1 MKYTYNYPRPMV
13 TVDLFILRF
22 YEGHLEILLIQ
33 RNKSPFKEKWA
44 LPGGFIDMDE
54 NLLNSAYR
62 ELQEET
68 GISNATLFPLTSA
81 GDPGR
86 DPRGRTITIIF
97 IGILAPPFQEIKGG
111 DDARQARWF
120 HSTNL
125 PNLAS
130 DHERII
136 ANCLEELK
144 YRALFYFWIFH
155 FLPDIF
161 TIKDVNFLCENL
173 FHGKRYTKKILNLAQ
188 GLGFIK
194 AHSKNQ
200 YSKSNTYHAIRKP
213 DFNRVM
219 NSWLS

>member
-1 MKYTYNYPRPMV
+1 MV

-22 YEGHLEILLIQ
+22 YEGQLEILLIQ
-33 RNKSPFKEKWA
+33 RNKSPFKGRWA

-54 NLLNSAYR
+54 NLISSAYR

-68 GISNATLFPLTSA
+68 GISNASLFPLTSV

-86 DPRGRTITIIF
+86 DPRGRTITIVF

-120 HSTNL
+120 HFTNL
-125 PNLAS
+125 PHLAF
-130 DHERII
+130 DHEKII
-136 ANCLEELK
+136 ADCLEKLK

-161 TIKDVNFLCENL
+161 TTKEVNFLCEHL
-173 FHGKRYTKKILNLAQ
+173 FQSKRYTKKILDMAK

-194 AHSKNQ
+194 THSKNQ
-200 YSKSNTYHAIRKP
+200 YSKSNTYHAIGNP
-213 DFNRVM
+213 DFNIVM
-219 NSWLS
+219 NSWLSQIK

>member
-1 MKYTYNYPRPMV
+1 MV
-13 TVDLFILRF
+13 TVDLFIPRF
-22 YEGHLEILLIQ
+22 YEGYFEILLIQ
-33 RNKSPFKEKWA
+33 RNKSPFKGRWA

-54 NLLNSAYR
+54 NLISSAYR

-68 GISNATLFPLTSA
+68 GISNANLFPLTSA

-97 IGILAPPFQEIKGG
+97 IGILTPPFQEIKGG

-120 HSTNL
+120 HFTNL
-125 PNLAS
+125 PHLAF
-130 DHERII
+130 DHEKII

-161 TIKDVNFLCENL
+161 TVKEVNLLCEHL
-173 FHGKRYTKKILNLAQ
+173 FHSKRFTKKILNLAQ
-188 GLGFIK
+188 SLGFIK
-194 AHSKNQ
+194 VHSKNQ
-200 YSKSNTYHAIRKP
+200 YSKSNTYHKIGNSY
-213 DFNRVM
+213 FNRVM
-219 NSWLS
+219 NSWLSQIK